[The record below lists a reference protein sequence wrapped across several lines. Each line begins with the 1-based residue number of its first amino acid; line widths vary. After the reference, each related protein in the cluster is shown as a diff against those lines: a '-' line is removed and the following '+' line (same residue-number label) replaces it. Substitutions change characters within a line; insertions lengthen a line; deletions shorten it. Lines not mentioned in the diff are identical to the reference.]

1 MNKQHPL
8 PPTRVA
14 AIHDLSCFGRCALTV
29 IIPTLSVMG
38 HQVIPIPTALLS
50 THTGGF
56 HDLHFRDLSADMEP
70 IAAHLESLPTA
81 FGAIYT
87 GFLGSEEQIGIV
99 QRFIERF
106 ADKKDESESDP
117 LILID
122 PVMGDGGELYSTY
135 TDALCQGTKRLVSH
149 AHVMTPN
156 LTEACILTDTP
167 YRETAKMSDE
177 DAFAFAHTLMDR
189 LDSFRVPRVV
199 ITGIFLA
206 DGTVANLG
214 KDANGTRFLI
224 RRPLQKQSYPGTGD
238 LFASV
243 LLGDMLR
250 GDSFE
255 AACRHS
261 ADFVAHVV
269 EASSHIPTPVRD
281 GVALESHLWRLARCP
296 ENS

>member
-1 MNKQHPL
+1 MNKQHSM
-8 PPTRVA
+8 PPARVA

-56 HDLHFRDLSADMEP
+56 QNLHFRDLSADMEP

-81 FGAIYT
+81 FRSIYT
-87 GFLGSEEQIGIV
+87 GFLGSEEQIEIV
-99 QRFIERF
+99 EQFIRRFGAKR
-106 ADKKDESESDP
+106 DESGELP
-117 LILID
+117 LILVD

-135 TDALCQGTKRLVSH
+135 TDALCQGTKRLVTH
-149 AHVMTPN
+149 AHIMTPN

-167 YRETAKMSDE
+167 YQSTAEMSDT
-177 DAFAFAHTLMDR
+177 DAFAFAESLLDR
-189 LDSFRVPRVV
+189 LNAFGVPRTV
-199 ITGIFLA
+199 ITGIFLS

-214 KDANGTRFLI
+214 QDTNGARFLI

-243 LLGDMLR
+243 LLGSMLG

-255 AACRHS
+255 AACRRS
-261 ADFVAHVV
+261 ADFVASVV

-281 GVALESHLWRLARCP
+281 GVALESHLWRLVRQPNDA
-296 ENS
+296 